1 MPLGLDEQC
10 SCISW
15 VGGDETALAIVYTK
29 SMIDHLTRLCREYEG
44 FERLDKYPDGAVVF
58 RFPVRYLKL
67 RLPFKQR
74 RAPVEEPD
82 LTGLPLDE
90 RELNVT
96 WDEYTQTAYVYTTES
111 KWARKLV
118 RQGVPWVLDPP
129 GVSFMIPKAA
139 VKVYAPRIYAPRSGG
154 ARSTRCGPHP
164 SGFRAP
170 ARGPQ
175 EVRAPGGGV
184 LYQDCHGEGLGH
196 DQPHKAYRPCGV
208 ADLPVLR
215 GGGGS

>member
-154 ARSTRCGPHP
+154 
-164 SGFRAP
+164 
-170 ARGPQ
+170 Q
-175 EVRAPGGGV
+175 EAPGA
-184 LYQDCHGEGLGH
+184 DCILVALG
-196 DQPHKAYRPCGV
+196 PPPGAPKK
-208 ADLPVLR
+208 
-215 GGGGS
+215 